1 MSRMVSEDLS
11 KLDAWCD
18 ANIELLIERMDRMRM
33 FDKKREILKA
43 EITVFD
49 KVKAKIKNIDLMR
62 DL

>member
-1 MSRMVSEDLS
+1 MSKMLSEDLS

-33 FDKKREILKA
+33 FDKNREILKA

>member
-1 MSRMVSEDLS
+1 MLSEDLS

-18 ANIELLIERMDRMRM
+18 ANIELLIERIDRMRM

>member
-1 MSRMVSEDLS
+1 MNRMLSEDLS

>member
-1 MSRMVSEDLS
+1 MLSEDLS

>member
-1 MSRMVSEDLS
+1 MSNLLSEDLT

-18 ANIELLIERMDRMRM
+18 ANIELLLERMERMRM